1 MAQIFFL
8 RYNSAMPI
16 KIQSDLPAKKV
27 LESENIFVMTEGRAT
42 TQDIRPL
49 KIAVANL
56 MPTKS
61 TTETQLL
68 RLLSNTPLQVD
79 VSFIS
84 MESHAYR
91 NASQEYLDRFYIP
104 SGELFKHKYD
114 GLIITGAPVEQ
125 IPFEQVDYW
134 KELCEI
140 MDWSKE
146 NIFSTLYICWAAQA
160 GLYHLFGAPKYA
172 LEQKK
177 FGIFKNWRADEKD
190 DPLLRGFDDVF
201 MIPQSRHTQIHAD
214 DIAAK
219 KDLVVLAE
227 SDEGP
232 SIIKTKNN
240 RAVFVTGH
248 MEYDT
253 NTLADEYW
261 RDKNKNLPIQIP
273 QDYFPGD
280 DPSKKPLASWR
291 STASLF
297 YRNWLNYYVYQ
308 ETPYDFVQ

>member
-1 MAQIFFL
+1 M

-49 KIAVANL
+49 KIAVVNL

-79 VSFIS
+79 VSFIR

-91 NASQEYLDRFYIP
+91 NASDEYLDRFYIP
-104 SGELFKHKYD
+104 SGELFKHRYD

-160 GLYHLFGAPKYA
+160 GLYHLFGVPKYS
-172 LEQKK
+172 LPQKK
-177 FGIFKNWRADEKD
+177 FGVFKNWQSEGQG

-201 MIPQSRHTQIHAD
+201 LMPQSRHTQIHAD
-214 DIAAK
+214 DIAAQK
-219 KDLVVLAE
+219 GLVVLAQ

-232 SIIKTKNN
+232 SIIKTQNN

-280 DPSKKPLASWR
+280 DPNKKPLSTWR

-308 ETPYDFVQ
+308 ETPYNFVQ

>member
-1 MAQIFFL
+1 
-8 RYNSAMPI
+8 MPI

-27 LESENIFVMTEGRAT
+27 LESENIFVMTEGRAM

-49 KIAVANL
+49 KIAVVNL

-79 VSFIS
+79 IS
-84 MESHAYR
+84 LIRMESHAYR
-91 NASQEYLDRFYIP
+91 NASDEYLDRFYIP

-134 KELCEI
+134 KELCDI

-160 GLYHLFGAPKYA
+160 GLYHLFGVPKYS
-172 LEQKK
+172 LPQKK
-177 FGIFKNWRADEKD
+177 FGIFKNWQQKGQS
-190 DPLLRGFDDVF
+190 DPLLRGFDDIF
-201 MIPQSRHTQIHAD
+201 LMPQSRHTQIHAE
-214 DIAAK
+214 DINANK
-219 KDLVVLAE
+219 NLVVLSQ

-232 SIIKTKNN
+232 SIIKTQNN

-253 NTLADEYW
+253 NTLSDEYW

-280 DPSKKPLASWR
+280 DPNQKPLSTWR

-308 ETPYDFVQ
+308 ETPYNFTD

>member
-1 MAQIFFL
+1 
-8 RYNSAMPI
+8 MPI
-16 KIQSDLPAKKV
+16 KIQSDLPAKKI
-27 LESENIFVMTEGRAT
+27 LESENIFVMTEGRASS
-42 TQDIRPL
+42 QDIRPL
-49 KIAVANL
+49 KIAEVNL

-68 RLLSNTPLQVD
+68 LLMSNTPLQVD
-79 VSFIS
+79 IS
-84 MESHAYR
+84 LIRMESHKYV
-91 NASQEYLDRFYIP
+91 NASEEYLDRFYIP

-140 MDWSKE
+140 LDWSKE
-146 NIFSTLYICWAAQA
+146 HSFSTLYSCWAAQA
-160 GLYHLFGAPKYA
+160 GLYRLFGVPKYS
-172 LEQKK
+172 LPQKK
-177 FGIFKNWRADEKD
+177 FGIFKNWQPTPQG

-201 MIPQSRHTQIHAD
+201 LMPQSRHTQIHAE
-214 DIAAK
+214 DIAAQ
-219 KDLVVLAE
+219 KDLVVLSE

-280 DPSKKPLASWR
+280 DPDKKPLSTWR

-308 ETPYDFVQ
+308 ETPYNFVE

>member
-1 MAQIFFL
+1 
-8 RYNSAMPI
+8 MPI

-27 LESENIFVMTEGRAT
+27 LESENIFVMTEGRAM

-49 KIAVANL
+49 KIAVVNL

-79 VSFIS
+79 IS
-84 MESHAYR
+84 LIRMESHAYR
-91 NASQEYLDRFYIP
+91 NASDEYLDRFYIP

-134 KELCEI
+134 KELCDI

-160 GLYHLFGAPKYA
+160 GLYHLFGVPKFS
-172 LEQKK
+172 LPQKK
-177 FGIFKNWRADEKD
+177 FGIFKNWRPEGQS
-190 DPLLRGFDDVF
+190 DPLLRGFDDIF
-201 MIPQSRHTQIHAD
+201 LMPQSRHTQIHAE
-214 DIAAK
+214 DINANK
-219 KDLVVLAE
+219 NLVVLSQ

-232 SIIKTKNN
+232 SIIKTQNN

-253 NTLADEYW
+253 NTLSDEYW

-280 DPSKKPLASWR
+280 DPDKKPLSTWR

-308 ETPYDFVQ
+308 ETPYNFTD

>member
-1 MAQIFFL
+1 
-8 RYNSAMPI
+8 MPI

-27 LESENIFVMTEGRAT
+27 LESENIFVMTEGRAM

-49 KIAVANL
+49 KIAVVNL

-79 VSFIS
+79 IS
-84 MESHAYR
+84 LIRMESHAYR
-91 NASQEYLDRFYIP
+91 NASDEYLDRFYIP

-134 KELCEI
+134 KELCDI

-160 GLYHLFGAPKYA
+160 GLYHLFGVPKFS
-172 LEQKK
+172 LPQKK
-177 FGIFKNWRADEKD
+177 FGIFKNWQPEGQS
-190 DPLLRGFDDVF
+190 DPLLRGFDDIF
-201 MIPQSRHTQIHAD
+201 LMPQSRHTQIHAE
-214 DIAAK
+214 DINVNK
-219 KDLVVLAE
+219 NLVVLSQ

-232 SIIKTKNN
+232 SIIKTQNN

-253 NTLADEYW
+253 NTLSDEYW

-280 DPSKKPLASWR
+280 DPNQKPLSTWR

-308 ETPYDFVQ
+308 ETPYNFVQ

>member
-1 MAQIFFL
+1 
-8 RYNSAMPI
+8 MPI
-16 KIQSDLPAKKV
+16 KIQSDLPAKKI
-27 LESENIFVMTEGRAT
+27 LESENIFVMTEGRASS
-42 TQDIRPL
+42 QDIRPL
-49 KIAVANL
+49 KIAVVNL

-79 VSFIS
+79 IS
-84 MESHAYR
+84 LIRMESHKYV
-91 NASQEYLDRFYIP
+91 NASEEYLDRFYIP
-104 SGELFKHKYD
+104 SGELFKHRYD

-160 GLYHLFGAPKYA
+160 GLYRLFGVPKYS
-172 LEQKK
+172 LPQKK
-177 FGIFKNWRADEKD
+177 FGIFKNWQAQSHA

-201 MIPQSRHTQIHAD
+201 LMPQSRHTQIHGE
-214 DIAAK
+214 DIASK
-219 KDLVVLAE
+219 KDLVVLSE

-261 RDKNKNLPIQIP
+261 RDKKKNLPIQIP

-280 DPSKKPLASWR
+280 DPEKKPLSTWR

-308 ETPYDFVQ
+308 ETPYNFVE

>member
-1 MAQIFFL
+1 
-8 RYNSAMPI
+8 
-16 KIQSDLPAKKV
+16 
-27 LESENIFVMTEGRAT
+27 
-42 TQDIRPL
+42 
-49 KIAVANL
+49 
-56 MPTKS
+56 
-61 TTETQLL
+61 
-68 RLLSNTPLQVD
+68 
-79 VSFIS
+79 
-84 MESHAYR
+84 
-91 NASQEYLDRFYIP
+91 
-104 SGELFKHKYD
+104 
-114 GLIITGAPVEQ
+114 
-125 IPFEQVDYW
+125 
-134 KELCEI
+134 

-160 GLYHLFGAPKYA
+160 GLYHLFGAPKYP
-172 LEQKK
+172 LPQKK
-177 FGIFKNWRADEKD
+177 FGVFKNWRADEKD

-253 NTLADEYW
+253 NTLSDEYW

>member
-1 MAQIFFL
+1 
-8 RYNSAMPI
+8 MPI

-104 SGELFKHKYD
+104 SGELFKHRYD

-134 KELCEI
+134 KELCDI

-201 MIPQSRHTQIHAD
+201 MIPQSRHTQIHAA

-280 DPSKKPLASWR
+280 DPDKKPLSSWR

>member
-1 MAQIFFL
+1 
-8 RYNSAMPI
+8 MPI

-27 LESENIFVMTEGRAT
+27 LESENIFVMTEGRAM

-49 KIAVANL
+49 KIAVVNL

-79 VSFIS
+79 IS
-84 MESHAYR
+84 LIRMESHAYR
-91 NASQEYLDRFYIP
+91 NASDEYLDRFYIP

-134 KELCEI
+134 KELCDI

-160 GLYHLFGAPKYA
+160 GLYHLFGVPKFS
-172 LEQKK
+172 LPQKK
-177 FGIFKNWRADEKD
+177 FGIFKNWQPEGQS
-190 DPLLRGFDDVF
+190 DPLLRGFDDIF
-201 MIPQSRHTQIHAD
+201 LMPQSRHTQIHAE
-214 DIAAK
+214 DINANK
-219 KDLVVLAE
+219 NLVVLSQ

-232 SIIKTKNN
+232 SIIKTQNN

-253 NTLADEYW
+253 NTLSDEYW
-261 RDKNKNLPIQIP
+261 RDKNKNLPIDLPIN
-273 QDYFPGD
+273 YFPNND
-280 DPSKKPLASWR
+280 ASKKPYNKWR
-291 STASLF
+291 STAHLF
-297 YRNWLNYYVYQ
+297 FSNWLNYYVYQ
-308 ETPYDFVQ
+308 ETPYEYTDDAWFYTI

>member
-1 MAQIFFL
+1 
-8 RYNSAMPI
+8 MPI

-27 LESENIFVMTEGRAT
+27 LESENIFVMTEGRAM

-49 KIAVANL
+49 KIAVVNL

-79 VSFIS
+79 IS
-84 MESHAYR
+84 LIRMESHKYQ
-91 NASQEYLDRFYIP
+91 NASEEYLDRFYIP
-104 SGELFKHKYD
+104 SGEFLKKKYD
-114 GLIITGAPVEQ
+114 GLIITGAPVEHL
-125 IPFEQVDYW
+125 PFEQVDYW

-140 MDWSKE
+140 MDWSHE

-160 GLYHLFGAPKYA
+160 GLYHLFGVPKYS

-177 FGIFKNWRADEKD
+177 FGIFKNWQPEGQA

-201 MIPQSRHTQIHAD
+201 LMPQSRHTQIHGEDLAL
-214 DIAAK
+214 K
-219 KDLVVLAE
+219 KDLVVLAQ

-232 SIIKTKNN
+232 SIIKTSNN
-240 RAVFVTGH
+240 RAIFVTGH

-253 NTLADEYW
+253 NTLSGEYW

-273 QDYFPGD
+273 QNYFPDD
-280 DPSKKPLASWR
+280 DPNKAPLSTWR

-308 ETPYDFVQ
+308 ETPYNFVN

>member
-1 MAQIFFL
+1 
-8 RYNSAMPI
+8 MPI

-27 LESENIFVMTEGRAT
+27 LESENIFVMTEGRAM

-49 KIAVANL
+49 KIAVVNL

-79 VSFIS
+79 IS
-84 MESHAYR
+84 LIRMESHAYR
-91 NASQEYLDRFYIP
+91 NASDEYLDRFYIP

-134 KELCEI
+134 KELCDI

-160 GLYHLFGAPKYA
+160 GLYHLFGVPKFS
-172 LEQKK
+172 LPQKK
-177 FGIFKNWRADEKD
+177 FGIFKNWQQEGQS
-190 DPLLRGFDDVF
+190 DPLLRGFDDIF
-201 MIPQSRHTQIHAD
+201 LMPQSRHTQIHAE
-214 DIAAK
+214 DINANK
-219 KDLVVLAE
+219 NLVVLSQ

-232 SIIKTKNN
+232 SIIKTQNN

-253 NTLADEYW
+253 NTLSDEYW

-280 DPSKKPLASWR
+280 DPNQKPLSTWR

-308 ETPYDFVQ
+308 ETPYNFTD

>member
-1 MAQIFFL
+1 
-8 RYNSAMPI
+8 MPI

-27 LESENIFVMTEGRAT
+27 LESENIFVMTEGRAM

-49 KIAVANL
+49 KIAVVNL

-79 VSFIS
+79 IS
-84 MESHAYR
+84 LIRMESHAYR
-91 NASQEYLDRFYIP
+91 NASDEYLDRFYIP

-134 KELCEI
+134 KELCDI

-160 GLYHLFGAPKYA
+160 GLYHLFGVPKFS
-172 LEQKK
+172 LPQKK
-177 FGIFKNWRADEKD
+177 FGIFKNWQREGQS

-201 MIPQSRHTQIHAD
+201 LMPQSRHTQIHAE
-214 DIAAK
+214 DIAAQ

-232 SIIKTKNN
+232 SIIKTQNN
-240 RAVFVTGH
+240 RSVFVTGH

-253 NTLADEYW
+253 NTLSDEYW

-280 DPSKKPLASWR
+280 DPDKKPLSTWR

-308 ETPYDFVQ
+308 ETPYNFVE

>member
-1 MAQIFFL
+1 
-8 RYNSAMPI
+8 MPI

-27 LESENIFVMTEGRAT
+27 LESENIFVMTEGRAM

-49 KIAVANL
+49 KIAVVNL

-79 VSFIS
+79 IS
-84 MESHAYR
+84 LIRMESHAYR
-91 NASQEYLDRFYIP
+91 NASDEYLDRFYIP

-134 KELCEI
+134 KELCAI

-160 GLYHLFGAPKYA
+160 GLYHLFGVPKFS
-172 LEQKK
+172 LPQKK
-177 FGIFKNWRADEKD
+177 FGIFKNWQPEGQS
-190 DPLLRGFDDVF
+190 DPLLRGFDDIF
-201 MIPQSRHTQIHAD
+201 LMPQSRHTQIHAE
-214 DIAAK
+214 DINANK
-219 KDLVVLAE
+219 NLVVLSQ

-232 SIIKTKNN
+232 SIIKTQNN

-253 NTLADEYW
+253 NTLSDEYW

-280 DPSKKPLASWR
+280 DPNQKPLSTWR

-308 ETPYDFVQ
+308 ETPYNFTD

>member
-1 MAQIFFL
+1 
-8 RYNSAMPI
+8 MPI

-27 LESENIFVMTEGRAT
+27 LESENIFVMTEGRAM

-49 KIAVANL
+49 KIAVVNL

-79 VSFIS
+79 IS
-84 MESHAYR
+84 LIRMESHAYR
-91 NASQEYLDRFYIP
+91 NASDEYLDRFYIP

-134 KELCEI
+134 KELCDI

-160 GLYHLFGAPKYA
+160 GLYHLFGVPKFS
-172 LEQKK
+172 LPQKK
-177 FGIFKNWRADEKD
+177 FGIFKNWQSEGQS
-190 DPLLRGFDDVF
+190 DPLLRGFDDIF
-201 MIPQSRHTQIHAD
+201 LMPQSRHTQIHAE
-214 DIAAK
+214 DINANK
-219 KDLVVLAE
+219 NLVVLSQ

-232 SIIKTKNN
+232 SIIKTQNN

-253 NTLADEYW
+253 NTLSDEYW

-280 DPSKKPLASWR
+280 DPNQKPLSTWR

-308 ETPYDFVQ
+308 ETPYNFVQ

>member
-1 MAQIFFL
+1 
-8 RYNSAMPI
+8 
-16 KIQSDLPAKKV
+16 
-27 LESENIFVMTEGRAT
+27 MTEGRASS
-42 TQDIRPL
+42 QDIRPL
-49 KIAVANL
+49 KIAVVNL

-79 VSFIS
+79 IS
-84 MESHAYR
+84 LIRMESHKYV
-91 NASQEYLDRFYIP
+91 NASEEYLDRFYIP
-104 SGELFKHKYD
+104 SGELFKHRYD

-160 GLYHLFGAPKYA
+160 GLYRLFGVPKYS
-172 LEQKK
+172 LPQKK
-177 FGIFKNWRADEKD
+177 FGIFKNWQAQSHA

-201 MIPQSRHTQIHAD
+201 LMPQSRHTQIHGE
-214 DIAAK
+214 DIASK
-219 KDLVVLAE
+219 KDLVVLSE

-261 RDKNKNLPIQIP
+261 RDKKKNLPIQIP

-280 DPSKKPLASWR
+280 DPEKKPLSTWR

-308 ETPYDFVQ
+308 ETPYNFVE

>member
-1 MAQIFFL
+1 
-8 RYNSAMPI
+8 MPI

-49 KIAVANL
+49 KIAVVNL

-79 VSFIS
+79 IS
-84 MESHAYR
+84 LIRMESHAYR
-91 NASQEYLDRFYIP
+91 NASDEYLDRFYIP

-134 KELCEI
+134 KELCDI

-160 GLYHLFGAPKYA
+160 GLYHLFGVPKFS
-172 LEQKK
+172 LPQKK
-177 FGIFKNWRADEKD
+177 FGIFKNWQPEGQS
-190 DPLLRGFDDVF
+190 DPLLRGFDDIF
-201 MIPQSRHTQIHAD
+201 LMPQSRHTQIHAE
-214 DIAAK
+214 DINANK
-219 KDLVVLAE
+219 NLVVLSQ

-232 SIIKTKNN
+232 SIIKTQNN

-253 NTLADEYW
+253 NTLSDEYW

-280 DPSKKPLASWR
+280 DPNQKPLSTWR

-308 ETPYDFVQ
+308 ETPYNFVQ

>member
-1 MAQIFFL
+1 
-8 RYNSAMPI
+8 MPI
-16 KIQSDLPAKKV
+16 KIQSDLPAKKI
-27 LESENIFVMTEGRAT
+27 LENENIFVMTEGRAV

-49 KIAVANL
+49 KIAVVNL

-84 MESHAYR
+84 MESHTYR

-104 SGELFKHKYD
+104 SGELFKHRYD

-140 MDWSKE
+140 MDWSKR

-160 GLYHLFGAPKYA
+160 GLYHLFGVPKYS
-172 LEQKK
+172 LPQKK
-177 FGIFKNWRADEKD
+177 FGIFKNWQAQGHA
-190 DPLLRGFDDVF
+190 DPLLRGFDDLF
-201 MIPQSRHTQIHAD
+201 MIPQSRHTQIHAE

-219 KDLVVLAE
+219 SGLVVLAE

-232 SIIKTKNN
+232 SIIKTADD

-253 NTLADEYW
+253 NTLSDEYW

-280 DPSKKPLASWR
+280 DPNKKPLSSWR

>member
-1 MAQIFFL
+1 
-8 RYNSAMPI
+8 MPI

-27 LESENIFVMTEGRAT
+27 LESENIFVMTEGRAM

-49 KIAVANL
+49 KIAVVNL

-79 VSFIS
+79 IS
-84 MESHAYR
+84 LIRMESHAYR
-91 NASQEYLDRFYIP
+91 NASDEYLDRFYIP

-134 KELCEI
+134 KELCDI

-160 GLYHLFGAPKYA
+160 GLYHLFGVPKFS
-172 LEQKK
+172 LPQKK
-177 FGIFKNWRADEKD
+177 FGIFKNWQQEGQS
-190 DPLLRGFDDVF
+190 DPLLRGFDDIF
-201 MIPQSRHTQIHAD
+201 LMPQSRHTQIHAE
-214 DIAAK
+214 DINANK
-219 KDLVVLAE
+219 NLVVLSQ

-232 SIIKTKNN
+232 SIIKTQNN

-253 NTLADEYW
+253 NTLSDEYW

-280 DPSKKPLASWR
+280 DPNQKPLSTWR

-308 ETPYDFVQ
+308 ETPYNFVQ

>member
-1 MAQIFFL
+1 
-8 RYNSAMPI
+8 MPI

-27 LESENIFVMTEGRAT
+27 LESENIFVMTEGRAM

-49 KIAVANL
+49 KIAVVNL

-79 VSFIS
+79 IS
-84 MESHAYR
+84 LIRMESHAYR
-91 NASQEYLDRFYIP
+91 NASDEYLDRFYIP

-134 KELCEI
+134 KELCDI

-160 GLYHLFGAPKYA
+160 GLYHLFGVPKYS
-172 LEQKK
+172 LPQKK
-177 FGIFKNWRADEKD
+177 FGIFKNWQQEGQS
-190 DPLLRGFDDVF
+190 DPLLRGFDDIF
-201 MIPQSRHTQIHAD
+201 LMPQSRHTQIHAE
-214 DIAAK
+214 DINANK
-219 KDLVVLAE
+219 NLVVLSQ

-232 SIIKTKNN
+232 SIIKTQNN

-253 NTLADEYW
+253 NTLSDEYW

-280 DPSKKPLASWR
+280 DPSQKPLSTWR

-308 ETPYDFVQ
+308 ETPYNFTD

>member
-1 MAQIFFL
+1 
-8 RYNSAMPI
+8 MPI

-27 LESENIFVMTEGRAT
+27 LESENIFVMTEGRAM

-49 KIAVANL
+49 KIAVVNL

-79 VSFIS
+79 IS
-84 MESHAYR
+84 LIRMESHAYR
-91 NASQEYLDRFYIP
+91 NASDEYLDRFYIP

-134 KELCEI
+134 KELCDI

-160 GLYHLFGAPKYA
+160 GLYHLFGVPKYS
-172 LEQKK
+172 LPQKK
-177 FGIFKNWRADEKD
+177 FGIFKNWQQEGQS
-190 DPLLRGFDDVF
+190 DPLLRGFDDIF
-201 MIPQSRHTQIHAD
+201 LMPQSRHTQIHAE
-214 DIAAK
+214 DINANK
-219 KDLVVLAE
+219 NLVVLSQ

-232 SIIKTKNN
+232 SIIKTQNN

-253 NTLADEYW
+253 NTLSDEYW

-280 DPSKKPLASWR
+280 DPNQKPLSTWR

-308 ETPYDFVQ
+308 ETPYNFTD

>member
-1 MAQIFFL
+1 
-8 RYNSAMPI
+8 MPI

-27 LESENIFVMTEGRAT
+27 LESENIFVMTEGRAM

-49 KIAVANL
+49 KIAVVNL

-79 VSFIS
+79 IS
-84 MESHAYR
+84 LIRMESHAYR
-91 NASQEYLDRFYIP
+91 NASDEYLDRFYIP

-134 KELCEI
+134 KELCDI

-160 GLYHLFGAPKYA
+160 GLYHLFGVPKFS
-172 LEQKK
+172 LPQKK
-177 FGIFKNWRADEKD
+177 FGIFKNWQSEGQS
-190 DPLLRGFDDVF
+190 DPLLRGFDDIF
-201 MIPQSRHTQIHAD
+201 LMPQSRHTQIHAE
-214 DIAAK
+214 DINANK
-219 KDLVVLAE
+219 NLVVLSQ

-232 SIIKTKNN
+232 SIIKTQNN

-253 NTLADEYW
+253 NTLSDEYW

-280 DPSKKPLASWR
+280 DPNQKPLSTWR

-308 ETPYDFVQ
+308 ETPYNFTD

>member
-1 MAQIFFL
+1 
-8 RYNSAMPI
+8 MPI
-16 KIQSDLPAKKV
+16 KIQGDLPAKKV
-27 LESENIFVMTEGRAT
+27 LEGENIFVMTEGRAM

-49 KIAVANL
+49 KIAVVNL

-84 MESHAYR
+84 MESHKYV

-104 SGELFKHKYD
+104 SGEFFKHKYD

-134 KELCEI
+134 KELCDI
-140 MDWSKE
+140 IDWSKE

-160 GLYHLFGAPKYA
+160 GLYRLFGVPKFQLA
-172 LEQKK
+172 QKK
-177 FGIFKNWRADEKD
+177 FGIFKNWQPTPQG

-201 MIPQSRHTQIHAD
+201 LMPQSRHTQIHAED
-214 DIAAK
+214 VEGK
-219 KDLVVLAE
+219 KDLVILAE

-261 RDKNKNLPIQIP
+261 RDKKKNLPIQIP
-273 QDYFPGD
+273 SDYFPGD
-280 DPSKKPLASWR
+280 DPEKKPLSTWR

-308 ETPYDFVQ
+308 ETPYNFVQ

>member
-1 MAQIFFL
+1 
-8 RYNSAMPI
+8 MPI

-27 LESENIFVMTEGRAT
+27 LESENIFVMTEGRAM

-49 KIAVANL
+49 KIAVVNL

-79 VSFIS
+79 IS
-84 MESHAYR
+84 LIRMESHAYR
-91 NASQEYLDRFYIP
+91 NASDEYLDRFYIP

-134 KELCEI
+134 KELCDI

-160 GLYHLFGAPKYA
+160 GLYHLFGVPKFS
-172 LEQKK
+172 LPQKK
-177 FGIFKNWRADEKD
+177 FGIFKNWQQEGQS
-190 DPLLRGFDDVF
+190 DPLLRGFDDIF
-201 MIPQSRHTQIHAD
+201 LMPQSRHTQIHAE
-214 DIAAK
+214 DINANK
-219 KDLVVLAE
+219 NLVVLSQ

-232 SIIKTKNN
+232 SIIKTQNN

-253 NTLADEYW
+253 NTLSDEYW

-280 DPSKKPLASWR
+280 DPSKKPLSTWR

-308 ETPYDFVQ
+308 ETPYNFTD

>member
-1 MAQIFFL
+1 M

-27 LESENIFVMTEGRAT
+27 LESENIFVMTEGRAM

-49 KIAVANL
+49 KIAVVNL

-79 VSFIS
+79 IS
-84 MESHAYR
+84 LIRMESHKYV
-91 NASQEYLDRFYIP
+91 NASEEYLDRFYIP

-160 GLYHLFGAPKYA
+160 GLYHLFGVPKFS
-172 LEQKK
+172 LPQKK
-177 FGIFKNWRADEKD
+177 FGIFKNWQQEGQS
-190 DPLLRGFDDVF
+190 DPLLRGFDDIF
-201 MIPQSRHTQIHAD
+201 LMPQSRHTQIHAE
-214 DIAAK
+214 DINANK
-219 KDLVVLAE
+219 NLVVLSQ

-232 SIIKTKNN
+232 SIIKTQNN

-253 NTLADEYW
+253 NTLSDEYW

-280 DPSKKPLASWR
+280 DPNQKQLSTWR

-308 ETPYDFVQ
+308 ETPYNFTD

>member
-1 MAQIFFL
+1 
-8 RYNSAMPI
+8 MPI
-16 KIQSDLPAKKV
+16 KIQSDLPAKKI
-27 LESENIFVMTEGRAT
+27 LESENIFVMTEGRAM

-49 KIAVANL
+49 KIAVVNL

-79 VSFIS
+79 IS
-84 MESHAYR
+84 LIRMESHAYR
-91 NASQEYLDRFYIP
+91 NASDEYLDRFYIP

-134 KELCEI
+134 KELCDI

-160 GLYHLFGAPKYA
+160 GLYRLFGVPKFS
-172 LEQKK
+172 LPQKK
-177 FGIFKNWRADEKD
+177 FGIFKNWQPTPQG

-201 MIPQSRHTQIHAD
+201 LMPQSRHTQIHAED
-214 DIAAK
+214 VTSK

-227 SDEGP
+227 SEEGP
-232 SIIKTKNN
+232 SIIKTQNN

-280 DPSKKPLASWR
+280 DPSQKPLSTWR

-308 ETPYDFVQ
+308 ETPYNFTD